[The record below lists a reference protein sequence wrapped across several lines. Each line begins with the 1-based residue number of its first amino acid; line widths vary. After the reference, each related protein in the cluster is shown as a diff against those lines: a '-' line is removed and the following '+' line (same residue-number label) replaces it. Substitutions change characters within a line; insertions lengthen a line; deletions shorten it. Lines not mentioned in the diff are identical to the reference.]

1 MTYSS
6 LLKLV
11 CHNKTRN
18 IRIIET
24 ERKLWNQTTVYEPST
39 YFFIL
44 SVRRQHFNLKQINF
58 FKSESY
64 DPGPPHTSND
74 IIDIKSQTEN
84 QLKKTQKQKLLKATS
99 AVLATFC
106 VAWKMLML
114 SFSLKKFLP
123 DQSSKIAVKLD
134 KI

>member
-24 ERKLWNQTTVYEPST
+24 ERKQQFTNSQLI
-39 YFFIL
+39 FFIL

-58 FKSESY
+58 LKSESY

-106 VAWKMLML
+106 VA
-114 SFSLKKFLP
+114 
-123 DQSSKIAVKLD
+123 
-134 KI
+134 